1 MASSSSSSTS
11 KNPTISQQEIKLYHT
26 MDRNIFARLV
36 LNLGRDPGESI
47 QVMALLLWLEKF
59 CKHAKNSVYYIQ
71 PGPDTFISTLADE
84 AVQCLNC
91 IRSDEYP
98 LSHIEGDNCAIPL
111 IRKLTANELSLRFF
125 HDHRLEVVRGIVRLV
140 QDVCIRAFDDILQQV
155 IVPMDIEQNLES
167 LRFYGPLIRPLL
179 PLYNYYN
186 SVGDFGD
193 HHNMGNNQQ
202 IFRPNTDG
210 IGSGLFHGSL
220 NNEME
225 ELLNCIHITCFEEYN
240 NNNNNREVAIDDR
253 TIFLTFSKGYPISEN
268 EITDFFTR
276 KLGDNLIEVVEMQEV
291 PAGEQPLYA
300 RLVLRS
306 ASGLEQVL
314 NGKPK
319 VKFSINGK
327 HVWSR
332 KFVPKN
338 PMSAM

>member
-11 KNPTISQQEIKLYHT
+11 KNPKISQQEIKLYHT
-26 MDRNIFARLV
+26 IDRNIFARLV
-36 LNLGRDPGESI
+36 LNIGRDSDESM

-59 CKHAKNSVYYIQ
+59 SKHAKNLVYYIQ
-71 PGPDTFISTLADE
+71 PLPDTLISTLANE

-91 IRSDEYP
+91 IRNDEYP
-98 LSHIEGDNCAIPL
+98 LSHIEGDNCTIPL
-111 IRKLTANELSLRFF
+111 IRKLTGNELCLRFF
-125 HDHRLEVVRGIVRLV
+125 HDHHLEVVRGIVRLV
-140 QDVCIRAFDDILQQV
+140 QNVCVRAFDDILQQV
-155 IVPMDIEQNLES
+155 TVPMDIEQNLKS
-167 LRFYGPLIRPLL
+167 LRFYGPLIRPVL

-186 SVGDFGD
+186 SVGDFG
-193 HHNMGNNQQ
+193 
-202 IFRPNTDG
+202 TDG

-220 NNEME
+220 NNEMK
-225 ELLNCIHITCFEEYN
+225 ELLNRIHITCLEEYN
-240 NNNNNREVAIDDR
+240 SNNKNKEVAIDDR
-253 TIFLTFSKGYPISEN
+253 TIFLTFTKGYPISEN
-268 EITDFFTR
+268 EVKDFFTR

-327 HVWSR
+327 HVWSQ

-338 PMSAM
+338 PKSAMSAIEYDHLP